1 MSAIFHQIFIFHQK
15 LWKMF
20 FISSKKLFSFS
31 KYSNFCIFIFPSFF
45 PPGGTGATQEK
56 KITVYFISFSGWLAK
71 SLTKWSPWCI
81 QGMEIHLWAYIYQN
95 ISICW
100 KVILWLSC
108 EILTLNIHETPD
120 SDFFWLFFFS
130 FFSIFGLWI
139 RYFGLL

>member
-20 FISSKKLFSFS
+20 FISSKKLFVL
-31 KYSNFCIFIFPSFF
+31 KIFKFLHFHLPLFFPSWRHWSHSR
-45 PPGGTGATQEK
+45 K
-56 KITVYFISFSGWLAK
+56 KITVYFILFSGWLAK

-108 EILTLNIHETPD
+108 EILTLNIHKTPD
-120 SDFFWLFFFS
+120 SDFFWLFFF
-130 FFSIFGLWI
+130 FFNFWTLN
-139 RYFGLL
+139 